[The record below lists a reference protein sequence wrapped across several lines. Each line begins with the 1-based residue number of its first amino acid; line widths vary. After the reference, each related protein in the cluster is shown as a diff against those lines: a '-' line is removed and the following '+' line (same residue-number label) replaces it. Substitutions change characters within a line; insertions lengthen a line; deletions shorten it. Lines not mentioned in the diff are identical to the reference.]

1 MAPREGFV
9 SDQSDMPDMPMPDF
23 GQYSLDDPEDED
35 EEEEDG
41 PSYSFASLSDYI
53 EPPVKKAIDL
63 EAEHFDPADYQVEGD
78 ELDGFDDAQDTPIPT
93 AYETVED
100 PYTDPVS
107 EPVSDWMPVQDP
119 QPETPD
125 EPDAQTDSASQAEPV
140 SPPASLERFGR
151 LSHEPISPSD
161 EPELEPTGPAPF
173 EDDAQDSEPAQD
185 SQDADENPLEVA
197 AFPSNTDIHD
207 CLASARELANT
218 ANASEDRS
226 RHALYAAVSRAYD
239 FSLAAKKA
247 PAAYDALLK
256 QSGLSVQERAPMTP
270 IVKLVFGSQYDKT
283 RLTEYA
289 AVLSHA
295 HRIGLEGEA
304 LAGFLAEADGGLKG
318 VVNAERRLR
327 REESGKSVEPEGVL
341 REALAQ
347 KLRELEALTLEAD
360 GPEFALVMIR
370 RSGDED
376 FDVIG
381 DFSNDIAMVER
392 AARKLVG

>member
-1 MAPREGFV
+1 MG
-9 SDQSDMPDMPMPDF
+9 
-23 GQYSLDDPEDED
+23 
-35 EEEEDG
+35 
-41 PSYSFASLSDYI
+41 
-53 EPPVKKAIDL
+53 
-63 EAEHFDPADYQVEGD
+63 
-78 ELDGFDDAQDTPIPT
+78 
-93 AYETVED
+93 
-100 PYTDPVS
+100 
-107 EPVSDWMPVQDP
+107 
-119 QPETPD
+119 
-125 EPDAQTDSASQAEPV
+125 
-140 SPPASLERFGR
+140 
-151 LSHEPISPSD
+151 
-161 EPELEPTGPAPF
+161 GPAPF
-173 EDDAQDSEPAQD
+173 EDDAQDNEHAQD
-185 SQDADENPLEVA
+185 SQDANENPLEVA

-226 RHALYAAVSRAYD
+226 RHALYAAVSRAYE
-239 FSLAAKKA
+239 FSLAAQKA

-295 HRIGLEGEA
+295 HRIGLEGDA
-304 LAGFLAEADGGLKG
+304 LASFLAEADGGLKG

-347 KLRELEALTLEAD
+347 KLRELEALALEAD

-370 RSGDED
+370 RSGEED

-381 DFSNDIAMVER
+381 DFSDDIAMVER